1 MINKESIILFKN
13 WVNEGRIFYD
23 EYSHAYILEDN
34 CDQGESEFYAV
45 PPELTGLIIPLEVE
59 DKQRYSFCYGQ
70 LIMNDPKPTLLEPKP
85 AKLYKI
91 TSCSYF
97 NHEHHK
103 KSLLSAIGFACFHYG
118 EGLEGG
124 LSELSD
130 SLSIALKLNQ
140 IGNISA
146 ESTLIAAVLMNVVD
160 ITYVKVESIGMLFGK
175 DVRKLIEVLS
185 DINNYKDTHHDVIL
199 DKLDKAGDEA
209 KHVQLVLL
217 SGKLKYISK
226 LNEKKKYAH
235 LFWNDQ
241 QAKICESASP
251 SLYHW
256 YMVERSGLANFDG

>member
-13 WVNEGRIFYD
+13 WVAKGRIFYD
-23 EYSHAYILEDN
+23 EYSHTYMLEDN
-34 CDQGESEFYAV
+34 CDQGESKIYAV
-45 PPELTGLIIPLEVE
+45 PPELTGLIIPLEIE
-59 DKQRYSFCYGQ
+59 GKERNSFCCGQ

-97 NHEHHK
+97 NHKHHK
-103 KSLLSAIGFACFHYG
+103 KSLLSAISFACFHYG

-146 ESTLIAAVLMNVVD
+146 DSTLIAAILKNVLD
-160 ITYVKVESIGMLFGK
+160 ATFVKIESIEMLFGK
-175 DVRKLIEVLS
+175 DVRELIDELS

-199 DKLDKAGDEA
+199 SKLDKAGDEA
-209 KHVQLVLL
+209 KQVQLVLL

-235 LFWNDQ
+235 LFWNGQ
-241 QAKICESASP
+241 QAKICESASS

-256 YMVERSGLANFDG
+256 YMVERSGLD

>member
-13 WVNEGRIFYD
+13 WVAEGRIFFD
-23 EYSHAYILEDN
+23 EFSHTYMLEDN
-34 CDQGESEFYAV
+34 CDQGESKFYVV

-59 DKQRYSFCYGQ
+59 DKERNSFCYGQ

-91 TSCSYF
+91 IRCSHF

-103 KSLLSAIGFACFHYG
+103 SNLLSAITFACFHYG

-124 LSELSD
+124 LFKLSD
-130 SLSIALKLNQ
+130 SLSFALKLNQ
-140 IGNISA
+140 IGNIKA

-160 ITYVKVESIGMLFGK
+160 ITFVKVESIEMLFGK
-175 DVRKLIEVLS
+175 YVRKLIEELS

-209 KHVQLVLL
+209 KHAQLVLL

-235 LFWNDQ
+235 LFWNDK

-256 YMVERSGLANFDG
+256 YMVERSGLD